1 MHRARSQ
8 PALQTQNG
16 KRGFTSDPS
25 TASGTPVG
33 GGGPTRFQS
42 TVEAIKKMSAGLT
55 SPRIGRGEVAGSG
68 DEGAKAPGYFD
79 VVEEEVVEA

>member
-1 MHRARSQ
+1 M
-8 PALQTQNG
+8 
-16 KRGFTSDPS
+16 
-25 TASGTPVG
+25 G

-68 DEGAKAPGYFD
+68 SGDEGVKAPGYFD